1 MTQNLDKYKEE
12 MNELLSERDK
22 ARDAYRKSIG
32 ELVDVTVRNWE
43 ELGELVG
50 PLESSLAIS
59 KNRLAISK
67 KSIESLKSL
76 TETGIGIYKAGLLS
90 MATILVAGSLFIRY
104 DMIKANR
111 PTNLAPIVEVD
122 TSAGIRATQ
131 IGGGKNLTKFLD
143 YAPFGS
149 LDEVVIA
156 KDGKISYVKPGDKNF
171 SQYEQEW
178 KENGLR
184 GF

>member
-1 MTQNLDKYKEE
+1 MKMEKLTN
-12 MNELLSERDK
+12 SPVTRF
-22 ARDAYRKSIG
+22 
-32 ELVDVTVRNWE
+32 LVLAVIILALATFFFGN
-43 ELGELVG
+43 VG
-50 PLESSLAIS
+50 
-59 KNRLAISK
+59 
-67 KSIESLKSL
+67 
-76 TETGIGIYKAGLLS
+76 
-90 MATILVAGSLFIRY
+90 Y

-111 PTNLAPIVEVD
+111 QTYSAPIAGVD

-149 LDEVVIA
+149 LDEAVVV
-156 KDGKISYVKPGDKNF
+156 KNGEISYVKPGDKNF
-171 SQYEQEW
+171 SQYDQEW